1 MGQLNFF
8 RWMIENR
15 ILEYVETHTDR
26 IEADMVAGSE
36 KRDIK
41 KVANKEK
48 QSSRH
53 TTGTMLLNR
62 GENLVVFD

>member
-1 MGQLNFF
+1 
-8 RWMIENR
+8 MIENN
-15 ILEYVETHTDR
+15 ILDYVETHTDR

-36 KRDIK
+36 KRDLK
-41 KVANKEK
+41 KVVNKEK

-53 TTGTMLLNR
+53 NTITTGTMLVNR